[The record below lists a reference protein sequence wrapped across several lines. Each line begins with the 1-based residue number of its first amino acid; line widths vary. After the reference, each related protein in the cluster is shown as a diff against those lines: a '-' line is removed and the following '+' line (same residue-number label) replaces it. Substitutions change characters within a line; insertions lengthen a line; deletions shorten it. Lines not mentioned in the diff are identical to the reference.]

1 MKKTLLSRAVILG
14 SLGTVALTAMPM
26 VSVAETEEQAVVE
39 EVMVTGS
46 RIQRSTYTSPTPVT
60 VLNADQI
67 NAAGATNV
75 AEFLKQIPQAFAET
89 NTSTSNFSSTTAG
102 LNTTS
107 LRNLGAERTLVLV
120 NGRRFVSGTNPGT
133 GYAVDL
139 NSIPTALVERIEI
152 LTGGQSAV
160 YGSDAIA
167 GVVNIITRK
176 DIDGVEISVRKGSS
190 FEGGADTTD
199 VELTIGSVF
208 ERGNAYVSF
217 GISREGG
224 LEATDRDFS
233 DTDLAAADT
242 NDDGIADS
250 WQPLLSS
257 YPPAGRVTVQDADG
271 NRTNFSG
278 DGSEYGGG
286 FNRAEYRYLTQPL
299 DRKFAAAGLNFQVS
313 DTVKAYAELNYSLVE
328 NESNMEPHP
337 FDINADIFGT
347 DVGSGANGIPLDSP
361 IVPQSLRDSIL
372 SIDPTVEYITD
383 LGNNAVVRRL
393 AETGARGSEV
403 NRSTIRAVSGLE
415 VQLDNGWVWDS
426 YFNWGQT
433 TQTQSEKGGLN
444 VGRAYQALDVVTDPD
459 TGEIMCRSAAARASG
474 CVPFTPFGEGTIT
487 AEQADYLA
495 APGNF
500 YSEVKQEIYST
511 SLAGDLPIE
520 MNGYPIAFAVGAEYR
535 KESGQEAV
543 SGFNQVGQGT
553 ANRIAPTDGEY
564 DVMDYF
570 AEVSIPVL
578 PGSALELA
586 ARVGDYSTVGTQTTW
601 KVGFDAE
608 LPADLR
614 FRTVYASAVRAP
626 NVSDLYAGKGETFL
640 TVVDPCDGL
649 GSAEESQS
657 DLVKQNCLADPT
669 VAARID
675 REGEFV
681 LTQAEA
687 QGTGGFIGGNE
698 DVQEEKSTSFT
709 AGLVWAPIDI
719 DGLNIALDYYDIEV
733 DDAIDQTSRTLVLER
748 CYNKDASSFT
758 ADCNGAVYR
767 DPDTGALLQANSGTS
782 NENILRV
789 SGMDIEA
796 SYRAQVGPGIMNA
809 SVVWNHLLKDEVEGI
824 LSGEVRD
831 DRGEVANPENKAIFG
846 VNYLYGDLMVDWRMR
861 YWGEVVDS
869 NDPDVENAAWLG
881 GNMDGSSLNEI
892 DAVMYHDFRVGY
904 DWKGDYNFHVGVKNA
919 FDEEPPILG
928 QGTLS
933 SQENTGMNTDARA
946 YDVVGRAWYA
956 GVKAR
961 F

>member
-1 MKKTLLSRAVILG
+1 MRKTLLSRAIILG
-14 SLGTVALTAMPM
+14 SIGTASLAAVPM
-26 VSVAETEEQAVVE
+26 VSMAETAKDQGVVE

-67 NAAGATNV
+67 NASGATNV
-75 AEFLKQIPQAFAET
+75 ADFLKAIPQAFAET

-139 NSIPTALVERIEI
+139 NSIPTALIERIEI

-176 DIDGVEISVRKGSS
+176 DIDGVEVSVRKGSS

-199 VELTIGSVF
+199 VELTFGSMF
-208 ERGNAYVSF
+208 DRGNAYVSF

-224 LEATDRDFS
+224 LAATDRDFS
-233 DTDLAAADT
+233 DKDLAAGDT
-242 NDDGIADS
+242 DGDGVADS
-250 WQPLLSS
+250 WGELYSS
-257 YPPAGRVTVQDADG
+257 YPTNGRVSVGDA
-271 NRTNFSG
+271 TLHG
-278 DGSEYGGG
+278 DGSEYTGG
-286 FNRAEYRYLTQPL
+286 FNRAQYRNLTQPL
-299 DRKFAAAGLNFQVS
+299 DRKFAAAGLNFQLNDKVS
-313 DTVKAYAELNYSLVE
+313 TYAELNYSLVE

-337 FDINADIFGT
+337 FDLNADIFAT
-347 DVGSGANGIPLDSP
+347 DVGSGADGIPIDSP
-361 IVPQSLRDSIL
+361 IVPQSLRDAIL
-372 SIDPTVEYITD
+372 AEDPSVEYITD

-393 AETGARGSEV
+393 AEFGPRGSEV
-403 NRSTIRAVSGLE
+403 NRQTIRAVAGID
-415 VQLDNGWVWDS
+415 VQFDNGWVWDS

-433 TQTQSEKGGLN
+433 TQTQLEKGGLN
-444 VGRAYQALDVVTDPD
+444 VGRAYQALDVITDPD
-459 TGEIMCRSAAARASG
+459 SGEVICRSATARAQG
-474 CVPFTPFGEGTIT
+474 CVPFTPFGEGTISQD
-487 AEQADYLA
+487 QATYLS

-535 KESGQEAV
+535 KESGQERV
-543 SGFNQVGQGT
+543 NGFDQVGQGT
-553 ANRIAPTDGEY
+553 SNRILPTDGEY

-570 AEVSIPVL
+570 AEASIPVL
-578 PGSALELA
+578 PGTSLELA
-586 ARVGDYSTVGTQTTW
+586 ARMGDYSTVGTQTTW
-601 KVGFDAE
+601 KIGLDAE

-626 NVSDLYAGKGETFL
+626 NVSDLYAGAGETFRG
-640 TVVDPCDGL
+640 VVDPCDGL
-649 GSAEESQS
+649 GSADEAQS

-669 VAARID
+669 IAARIQ

-681 LTQAEA
+681 LTQPEK
-687 QGTGGFIGGNE
+687 QGTGGFQGGNP
-698 DVQEEKSTSFT
+698 DVGEEKSKSFT
-709 AGLVWAPIDI
+709 AGLVWAPVNI
-719 DGLNIALDYYDIEV
+719 DGLNVALDYYNIEV
-733 DDAIDQTSRTLVLER
+733 DDAITVTERTLVLER
-748 CYNKDASSFT
+748 CYNQDAASFSVN
-758 ADCNGAVYR
+758 CNGALYR
-767 DPDTGALLQANSGTS
+767 DPDTGALLQANTGSS

-789 SGMDIEA
+789 AGMDIEA

-824 LSGEVRD
+824 ESGDVTD
-831 DRGEVANPENKAIFG
+831 DRGEVASPENKAIFG
-846 VNYLYGDLMVDWRMR
+846 VNYLYGNLMLDWRMR

-869 NDPDVENAAWLG
+869 NDPDVENAAYLG
-881 GNMDGSSLNEI
+881 GNMKGSKLNEI
-892 DAVMYHDFRVGY
+892 DAVMYHDLRVGY
-904 DWKGDYNFHVGVKNA
+904 DWKGDYNFFVGIKNA
-919 FDEEPPILG
+919 LDEEPPVLG
-928 QGTLS
+928 QGTVS
-933 SQENTGMNTDARA
+933 SIENTGMNTDARA
-946 YDVVGRAWYA
+946 YDVIGRSWYA